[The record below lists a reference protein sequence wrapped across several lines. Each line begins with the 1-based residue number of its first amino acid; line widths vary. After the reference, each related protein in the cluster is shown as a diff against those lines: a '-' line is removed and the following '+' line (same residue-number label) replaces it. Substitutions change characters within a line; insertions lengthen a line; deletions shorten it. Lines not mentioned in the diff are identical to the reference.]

1 MKTVKQFGDYTAA
14 YKLEDIS
21 EETRKAAVL
30 IIRHGGMFH
39 VMLPAK
45 REIPWRGVK

>member
-1 MKTVKQFGDYTAA
+1 MKNVEKFGDYTAA

-45 REIPWRGVK
+45 EDKQWHGVK